1 VTGSVALVWP
11 VMTAAFLASLV
22 EAVEALT
29 IVLAVAA
36 AGVRER
42 LLQWVSFSTELGRPR
57 HVRFPPDSDRTADIA
72 SGPVRAFFGPRGHKT
87 GNAKARDCRAI
98 ARQRWPRTYAFRGDD
113 EPRQLAASGK
123 FFAAAPRRLS
133 GDRFR
138 LRDLEGVRPQNRGS
152 GACTRIRSG
161 SGNSYRPF

>member
-29 IVLAVAA
+29 IVLAVAT

-57 HVRFPPDSDRTADIA
+57 HVRFPPDRDRTADIA
-72 SGPVRAFFGPRGHKT
+72 SGPVRAIFGPRGHKT

-113 EPRQLAASGK
+113 ES
-123 FFAAAPRRLS
+123 PRRLS
-133 GDRFR
+133 SIPTAGSRRRPATESGFR
-138 LRDLEGVRPQNRGS
+138 RAR
-152 GACTRIRSG
+152 RIRSG